1 MKKLIVTAA
10 MWMGVSAA
18 NLNAASVNGAG
29 LMGNLGDIVVSNESG
44 LKFKVLV
51 KNEEKKNATVTIK
64 NEVGDVFYQ
73 YFLSKNEELKKVFD
87 LSSLPDGKYTIEVM
101 LGKEKQSKS
110 FEIKS
115 STSRAIIN
123 E

>member
-18 NLNAASVNGAG
+18 NLNAASVNEAG

-51 KNEEKKNATVTIK
+51 KNEEKKNASVTIK